1 MSSVQARRDAA
12 PFVPHPLRR
21 VTDWPAAGASAD
33 SRQGPSGSPR
43 RPARRMSDRLRPAP
57 AVRHVA
63 VRRPCAA
70 PRRRHG
76 RVVAAHAAGRRR
88 DDDSDGGPAP
98 SEPLPTASGP
108 SHRTLPVGVFGL
120 FRVPGPVPATG
131 AAHGHVTT
139 FHVGWPQGSGRMRT
153 SRSATTFPGE
163 AVPERAAEPLRE
175 DAPVPRATRAPTP
188 PGIAAQA
195 FPDRCSPHRSGNAG
209 RVTTTTTAR
218 PPVRDVGHGAGTTAG
233 HGPPPDSPHGAR
245 TAPEQ
250 AAGPDARRDT
260 RTRAERPAVPD
271 DPRGARTAADPSA
284 VPGTGPAA
292 RTTAKRTAV
301 ASARRRLTGARPGPR
316 VRRRAGRRRA
326 GPVPP
331 VRSRAGPP

>member
-1 MSSVQARRDAA
+1 VSSVQARRDAA

-33 SRQGPSGSPR
+33 TRQGPSRATR
-43 RPARRMSDRLRPAP
+43 RPARRMSDRLLPAP

-70 PRRRHG
+70 PRRRRG
-76 RVVAAHAAGRRR
+76 RAVAAHAAGRRR

-120 FRVPGPVPATG
+120 FRVPGPAPATG

-153 SRSATTFPGE
+153 SRPATTIPGE

-175 DAPVPRATRAPTP
+175 DAPVPRATRAPAP

-195 FPDRCSPHRSGNAG
+195 FPERCSPHRSGNAG
-209 RVTTTTTAR
+209 RVTATTPDR
-218 PPVRDVGHGAGTTAG
+218 PPVRDVRHGAGTTRE
-233 HGPPPDSPHGAR
+233 HTPPPDSPRGAR
-245 TAPEQ
+245 TPAER
-250 AAGPDARRDT
+250 AAVPYVRRDI
-260 RTRAERPAVPD
+260 RTLAERPAVPAN
-271 DPRGARTAADPSA
+271 PRGARTPAGPTAPPD
-284 VPGTGPAA
+284 TGPAA

-301 ASARRRLTGARPGPR
+301 PSARWCRTGVRPGSR
-316 VRRRAGRRRA
+316 VRRRAGRRPS
-326 GPVPP
+326 GPGPP